1 MTHAGS
7 TSQLELYLHVIP
19 PRLEHPTMAA
29 IGYIVTR
36 GTLGPSAE
44 LQSRYAVKV
53 FKKEL
58 QLPSRSEMLA
68 DIKKRRDGV
77 MQQYNQDTPKVGV
90 QVQI

>member
-1 MTHAGS
+1 
-7 TSQLELYLHVIP
+7 
-19 PRLEHPTMAA
+19 MAA
-29 IGYIVTR
+29 IGYVVTR

-68 DIKKRRDGV
+68 DIKKRRDEV
-77 MQQYNQDTPKVGV
+77 IQRYNQDTPKVGV
-90 QVQI
+90 QVQMTEACVVC